1 MPIKYIPYSP
11 EPVSGQALLNNFN
24 RMLKYRGTNDL
35 DMRIERGIPFY
46 TAEKVETVGKGGSGN
61 LVIRGDCLSTCAY
74 LQENGIKVD
83 LVYIDP
89 PFMSGADYAKKVS
102 LRRNPIKAEE
112 YSSAV
117 EDLDIEELKQF
128 EEKMYG
134 DIWDKEKY
142 LSWMYENLLAIRS
155 IMSEKASIYVHLDY
169 HIVHYVKVMMDE
181 IFGEDNFLN
190 EVIWQRTDPHNDALN
205 KYGIIHDTILWYS
218 LSDDYIYNWQDV
230 AAELSPAALRE
241 YSLIRLPNGNVESYS
256 DDKKYPEGS
265 RRFKLDDCT
274 WKGTSVKGRFN
285 WRGAVPSDKRVWR
298 YNSPEEMDAALERGE
313 LYLRDE
319 SKGACRCKVSYL
331 DERAGQV
338 LQSIWQD
345 CGRMKG
351 GSDYATQKPESLLQR
366 IIKSA
371 SNEGDLVADFFG
383 GSGTTAIAANN
394 TGRKFIHCDVGI
406 NSIQLTHDRLISE
419 NANFDCLEIDDGVSL
434 YRNPVQTMDMIKGM
448 IPGLKNEDSLDK
460 FWEGSI
466 NDVKDGMVPVYIPN
480 LMDSTTRILDRA
492 LMRRI
497 IFEALPDLEPGVKKV
512 IVFYVDITDEDEIKN
527 YIEKENDLSIQI
539 ELRDL
544 KPLLDDFILE
554 DDVEYTFMDD
564 PTNLLGHSIRIDR
577 FSSDRVE
584 RKIRS
589 FNLKCAQND
598 KKGTFKPIVLSENGL
613 ELIELISIDYDH
625 EGGPWH
631 SDFEIKIDKTSYV
644 MRNGQKTKDFWD
656 GKIPCEKKP
665 LRMKIRNICGD
676 ETIYSLS

>member
-46 TAEKVETVGKGGSGN
+46 TAEKVETVGKEGSEN
-61 LVIRGDCLSTCAY
+61 MVIRGDCLSACAY
-74 LQENGIKVD
+74 LRDKGIKVD

-89 PFMSGADYAKKVS
+89 PFMSGADYAKKIY
-102 LRRNPIKAEE
+102 LRKNPTVAEE
-112 YSSAV
+112 YSKTS
-117 EDLDIEELKQF
+117 DNLDIEELKQF

-142 LSWMYENLLAIRS
+142 LSWMYENLLAIKS
-155 IMSEKASIYVHLDY
+155 VMNDKASIYVHLDW
-169 HIVHYVKVMMDE
+169 HIGHYVKVMMDE
-181 IFGEDNFLN
+181 IFGEDNFIN
-190 EVIWQRTDPHNDALN
+190 EIIWRRTFSHSDVGQGAKHL
-205 KYGIIHDTILWYS
+205 GRLHDSIYLYS
-218 LSDDYIYNWQDV
+218 NSDDFVLNTLYTPYSEEYIKNFYKYQDPDGRKYRLV
-230 AAELSPAALRE
+230 SMLGPGGASKGNPYYEVMGVSRYWAFSKESMERMIAE
-241 YSLIRLPNGNVESYS
+241 GNVVQ
-256 DDKKYPEGS
+256 
-265 RRFKLDDCT
+265 
-274 WKGTSVKGRFN
+274 TSP
-285 WRGAVPSDKRVWR
+285 GAVPQRKR
-298 YNSPEEMDAALERGE
+298 
-313 LYLRDE
+313 
-319 SKGACRCKVSYL
+319 YL
-331 DERAGQV
+331 DESPGV
-338 LQSIWQD
+338 PLQDIWMDVPAVQ
-345 CGRMKG
+345 G
-351 GSDYATQKPESLLQR
+351 GALENCDYATQKPELFLERLIES
-366 IIKSA
+366 S
-371 SNEGDLVADFFG
+371 SNPGMMVADFFG
-383 GSGTTAIAANN
+383 GSGVTASVSNRLNRHYIHVDIGLNSVQTT
-394 TGRKFIHCDVGI
+394 R
-406 NSIQLTHDRLISE
+406 DRLKSN
-419 NANFDCLEIDDGVSL
+419 NANFDYYEIKDGVSL

-512 IVFYVDITDEDEIKN
+512 IVFYVDITDEDEIRN

-564 PTNLLGHSIRIDR
+564 PTNLLGYSIRIDR

-625 EGGPWH
+625 GDGPWH
-631 SDFEIKIDKTSYV
+631 SDYEIKIDKTSYV
-644 MRNGQKTKDFWD
+644 VRNGQKTKDFWD
-656 GKIPCEKKP
+656 GKIPCGKKP

-676 ETIYSLS
+676 ETIYPLS